1 MENIVLLIHIILAVV
16 LIIVILIQ
24 RAEGGALGIGGGSDG
39 MTPRGTGDALT
50 RITAIIATLFI
61 ITSITLA
68 IISMRTSDKSI
79 KFDVDNYKKM
89 CLINGYDDID
99 YLISKRDL
107 IKDFIKDQ

>member
-24 RAEGGALGIGGGSDG
+24 RAEGGALGIGWGSDG

-68 IISMRTSDKSI
+68 IISMRSSDNSI
-79 KFDVDNYKKM
+79 KFDDLDIQEQIDN
-89 CLINGYDDID
+89 LEENLLEIPELN
-99 YLISKRDL
+99 
-107 IKDFIKDQ
+107 

>member
-1 MENIVLLIHIILAVV
+1 MENIVLLIHIILAIV

-50 RITAIIATLFI
+50 RITAVIATLFI

-68 IISMRTSDKSI
+68 MISMRSSDKSI
-79 KFDVDNYKKM
+79 KFDDLDIQDQIDN
-89 CLINGYDDID
+89 LEENLLEIPELN
-99 YLISKRDL
+99 
-107 IKDFIKDQ
+107 

>member
-1 MENIVLLIHIILAVV
+1 MENIVLLIHIILAIV

-39 MTPRGTGDALT
+39 MAPRGTGDALT

-68 IISMRTSDKSI
+68 IISMGSSDKSI
-79 KFDVDNYKKM
+79 KFDDLDIQDQIDN
-89 CLINGYDDID
+89 LEENLLEIPELN
-99 YLISKRDL
+99 
-107 IKDFIKDQ
+107 

>member
-68 IISMRTSDKSI
+68 MISMRSSDKSI
-79 KFDVDNYKKM
+79 KFDDLDIQEQIDN
-89 CLINGYDDID
+89 LEENLLEIPELN
-99 YLISKRDL
+99 
-107 IKDFIKDQ
+107 

>member
-1 MENIVLLIHIILAVV
+1 MCIRDRENIVLLIHIILAIV

-68 IISMRTSDKSI
+68 IISMRSSDKSI
-79 KFDVDNYKKM
+79 KFDDLDIQDQIDN
-89 CLINGYDDID
+89 LEENLLEIPELN
-99 YLISKRDL
+99 
-107 IKDFIKDQ
+107 